1 MIFKQWQLKDF
12 DVGGG
17 FAAGAQIGS
26 GGTAWIDV
34 DVPGDT
40 YVALANAKRI
50 EDPFRGRNENDLG
63 WIAEREWW
71 WRTQF
76 SVSPVDAEEQVELVF
91 EGLDTF
97 ASIYLNGILLGHTNN
112 MFREWRFDVRAH
124 LHNDNEDNQLAIVFT
139 PPSKMLEGQAPPLWL
154 LDTDKLKASKR
165 SLMRKAQFGWGWDW
179 GPCLPTTGV
188 WQPVRIQRWKKSR
201 IKDLHFT
208 TQSIAGNKAN
218 VAIEA
223 AVEFIGDEKSLSI
236 EISLLD
242 PQGKLLVQKEISA
255 QEKINIALA
264 VAEPELW
271 WTADLGKQPLY
282 TVTLRLLDDGTALDS
297 CEQHVGIRTISLDTS
312 ADADEPGTKF
322 FRFVLNGVPIF
333 ARGANWIPATSFVGA
348 MEEER
353 YRDLLGTAVQAN
365 MNMIRVWGGGVYEF
379 KVFYDLCDQ
388 LGLLVWQDF
397 MFACAP
403 YPESG
408 DDFVENVRLE
418 IQHQVRRLRNHASLA
433 LWCGNNECQILQ
445 DLANQVM
452 KVETPVLGS
461 VYYEKIMPEIVAE
474 LDANTPYWPG
484 SPFGGGSPNS
494 MRAGD
499 VHNWTVWHGIPLIE
513 DKEIPLNGAKDI
525 MSAMDRSP
533 KGVAYTRY
541 AEDKGRFISEFG
553 IHASPVA
560 ATLKRWMNP
569 EDLKLGSAGFLD
581 RIKDNPKDKVNAMMI
596 PVTGLPET
604 LEQYV
609 AFTMFTQAEGL
620 KFGVEHFRRR
630 KPHCSGT
637 LIWQFNDCWPC
648 VSWSLV
654 DYDGVGKASYFATAR
669 AYAPVLASFK
679 SFADG
684 GIELWITNDTLAEI
698 SGELTIELHCFD
710 GNVDW
715 RVPVQFGVK
724 ANGSEAVWKG
734 QAPASVRDRVI
745 CVHSPANHFAPNRF
759 LFAPVKDLALV
770 SGAVPNMA
778 IESVSEHELHVA
790 ITAKEYLLFVH
801 LTAEDPDIRFS
812 DNYFDLR
819 AGEIRVITVKSKIKP
834 ISPDSI
840 SLHSWNS

>member
-1 MIFKQWQLKDF
+1 MIFKQWRLKDF
-12 DVGGG
+12 DVDGGL
-17 FAAGAQIGS
+17 AAGAHMGS
-26 GGTAWIDV
+26 GGSDWIDV

-50 EDPFRGRNENDLG
+50 EDPFRGRNESDLS

-71 WRTQF
+71 WRTEF
-76 SVSPVDAEEQVELVF
+76 SISPAEADEQIELIF

-97 ASIYLNGILLGHTNN
+97 ASVYLNGVLLGKTNN
-112 MFREWRFDVRAH
+112 MFREWRFDVREH
-124 LHNDNEDNQLAIVFT
+124 LRHDAANQLAISFT
-139 PPSKMLEGQAPPLWL
+139 PTSRALEGQTVPLWL
-154 LDTDKLKASKR
+154 LDSEKIKASKR
-165 SLMRKAQFGWGWDW
+165 NLMRKAQFGWGWDW

-188 WQPVRIQRWKKSR
+188 WQPVKIERWKKSR

-208 TQSIAGNKAN
+208 TQSIASNQAH

-223 AVEFIGDEKSLSI
+223 EIESISEGKSLI
-236 EISLLD
+236 LEISLLD
-242 PQGKLLVQKEISA
+242 PKGKLLAKNEVSA
-255 QEKINIALA
+255 NENIKLAL
-264 VAEPELW
+264 VVTQPELW

-282 TVTLRLLDDGTALDS
+282 TVALRLLDGETVLDS
-297 CEQHVGIRTISLDTS
+297 RQQRVGIRTISLDTS
-312 ADADEPGTKF
+312 ADVDEPGTKF
-322 FRFVLNGVPIF
+322 FRFVLNGIPIF

-348 MEEER
+348 MEEAR
-353 YRDLLGTAVQAN
+353 FRDLLDTAVQAN

-379 KVFYDLCDQ
+379 KAFYDLCDQ

-408 DDFVENVRLE
+408 DDFVENVRQE

-445 DLANQVM
+445 DLANQVL
-452 KVETPVLGS
+452 KIETQVLGAL
-461 VYYEKIMPEIVAE
+461 YYQKLMPEIIAE
-474 LDANTPYWPG
+474 LDATTPYWPG

-494 MRAGD
+494 MREGD

-513 DKEIPLNGAKDI
+513 DKEIPLNGAPDI

-541 AEDKGRFISEFG
+541 AEDRGRFISEFG

-581 RIKDNPKDKVNAMMI
+581 RIKDNPKDKVNAMLI

-609 AFTMFTQAEGL
+609 DFTMLTQAEGL
-620 KFGVEHFRRR
+620 KFGIEHFRRR

-637 LIWQFNDCWPC
+637 LVWQFNDCWPC

-654 DYDGVGKASYFATAR
+654 DYDGVGKASYFAIAR
-669 AYAPVLASFK
+669 VYAPVLASFK
-679 SFADG
+679 SLPNG
-684 GIELWITNDTLAEI
+684 EIELWISNDTLAES
-698 SGELTIELHCFD
+698 SGELLIEQLSFE
-710 GNVDW
+710 GNIDW
-715 RVPVQFGVK
+715 RVPRSFK
-724 ANGSEAVWKG
+724 IAANGSAAVWKG
-734 QAPASVRDRVI
+734 KAPDSICDRVI
-745 CVHSPANHFAPNRF
+745 CVHSPANQFPPNRF
-759 LFAPVKDLALV
+759 LFAAVKDLVLPKDA
-770 SGAVPNMA
+770 PPQMA
-778 IESVSEHELHVA
+778 IESVSDHELHVA
-790 ITAKEYLLFVH
+790 ITSKKYLLFVH

-819 AGEIRVITVKSKIKP
+819 PGEIRVVTVTNKKNRITA
-834 ISPDSI
+834 DSI
-840 SLHSWNS
+840 ALHSWNH